1 MEGEGH
7 GRRALVLG
15 QGAVR
20 LPSRPHHA
28 SDAEQEVRA
37 HEGTNQA
44 HTSVSFQV
52 VCMDL
57 NLEELDMEETVGKDT
72 ALYIDGVRP
81 QQPQAVPSVSMLP
94 PSYTPFCGPRSYA
107 SVASN
112 KNKGKGKGK
121 GHNCFQKFRLSLHTT
136 HRWCTRLRFQGGEG
150 GWVGGWPCFH
160 NLWTDTIS
168 IWRKAR
174 ST

>member
-1 MEGEGH
+1 
-7 GRRALVLG
+7 
-15 QGAVR
+15 
-20 LPSRPHHA
+20 
-28 SDAEQEVRA
+28 
-37 HEGTNQA
+37 
-44 HTSVSFQV
+44 
-52 VCMDL
+52 MDL

-150 GWVGGWPCFH
+150 GGCVVG
-160 NLWTDTIS
+160 L
-168 IWRKAR
+168 A
-174 ST
+174 STTCGLTLSLYGAKHGRLSNKYDIHCRLF